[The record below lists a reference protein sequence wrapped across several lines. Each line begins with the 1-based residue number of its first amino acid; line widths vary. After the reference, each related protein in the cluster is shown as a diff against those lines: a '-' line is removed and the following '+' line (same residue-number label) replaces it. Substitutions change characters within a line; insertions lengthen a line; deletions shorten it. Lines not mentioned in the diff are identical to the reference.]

1 MVVYHFFSEGVHPS
15 CSITENRKITCYTVK
30 FSPAHL
36 GRYTRK
42 VELLNKPFCL
52 TMPFQV
58 ISNCV
63 YTYKILAN
71 WIFFFKNKKE
81 TCIPCESATF
91 CPLHHWGYLGP
102 LPSSCGWQDM
112 EEQQQRSHVTVPGYQ
127 EENEVKQAISIKLEC
142 TK

>member
-1 MVVYHFFSEGVHPS
+1 MS
-15 CSITENRKITCYTVK
+15 
-30 FSPAHL
+30 
-36 GRYTRK
+36 
-42 VELLNKPFCL
+42 
-52 TMPFQV
+52 FQV

-71 WIFFFKNKKE
+71 WILKREKKKRHAYLVKVQYFVH
-81 TCIPCESATF
+81 CITGA
-91 CPLHHWGYLGP
+91 YLGP

-127 EENEVKQAISIKLEC
+127 EENDVKQAMSIKLEC